1 MSLSNKEIDFKISDP
16 YLFWFLHTER
26 FKKHVIPCEIYYIY
40 IHHCAGKRERGPT
53 KATMPPRRGGK
64 KLDAGAKP
72 LPFCLLW
79 YFYIREPSPT
89 IAQP

>member
-1 MSLSNKEIDFKISDP
+1 MQQFKRLSFRPVVSKVRTIYTFPNISVAKFGP
-16 YLFWFLHTER
+16 KASISVLY
-26 FKKHVIPCEIYYIY
+26 
-40 IHHCAGKRERGPT
+40 HCAGKRERGPT